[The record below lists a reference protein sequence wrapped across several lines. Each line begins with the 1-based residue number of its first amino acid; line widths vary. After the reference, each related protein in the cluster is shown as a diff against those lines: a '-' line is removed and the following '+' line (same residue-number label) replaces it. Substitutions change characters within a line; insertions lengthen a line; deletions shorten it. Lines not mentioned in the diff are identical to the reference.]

1 MGQLITIIKRQCP
14 PLVFY
19 SEVSMKRIALFSVSF
34 LVLRPMPTILLLTVP
49 ALFIQE
55 MKKK

>member
-1 MGQLITIIKRQCP
+1 MGRLITIIKRQLL

>member
-1 MGQLITIIKRQCP
+1 MY
-14 PLVFY
+14 FY